1 MIRKTHLPYIIT
13 LLLFFTFSSCKKL
26 DEKPLGFVEPK
37 DFYNTPTQIIAAY
50 TASMQGLWENWSGY
64 QYPGILYFIN
74 DDQLR
79 GGNLVIPNNFAADLW
94 ARHYSSISN
103 VNAAIAAIKRGNLG
117 STISQTETD
126 QLMGQGEFIRAW
138 NYFMLVR
145 LWGDIPLISDD
156 TPDPIQNPPSR
167 TPVADVYKS
176 IVTDLLDA
184 AAKLPVTW
192 PADQSTRPT
201 RDAAKGMLAKV
212 YLTMATAPLNQT
224 ENYAK
229 AADMAKQVMDAG
241 TYSLI
246 HDIDKVFT
254 VDSRYGPEVM
264 FTFTANYADQ
274 TMNGQA
280 WYPPMLGGW
289 ANYTVESAWGE
300 TYPETP
306 RKDAYLLTY
315 IDGVKYTNW
324 PGSNSPF
331 IKKYMY
337 SSASDYDA
345 YRSII
350 VMPILRFAD
359 VVLAFAEADNMAN
372 GAPTPEA
379 VAALNSII
387 NRANGYVSNPNHPL
401 ATTAMTKIGFDTT
414 VIEERNQELCFELG
428 DRWFDLVRKRI
439 VKQKNLPF
447 YQQNFTDDD
456 YLYPIPDNEIRL
468 NPEITQN
475 PGYTLP

>member
-13 LLLFFTFSSCKKL
+13 LLLIFAFSSCKKL
-26 DEKPLGFVEPK
+26 EEKPLSFVEPK
-37 DFYNTPTQIIAAY
+37 DFYNTPSQIIAAY
-50 TASMQGLWENWSGY
+50 TASMQGLWSNWEGY

-74 DDQLR
+74 DDQQR
-79 GGNLVIPNNFAADLW
+79 GGNLVIPNNFASDLW
-94 ARHYSSISN
+94 SRHYGSISN
-103 VNAAIAAIKRGNLG
+103 VNAAIAAMKKGNLG
-117 STISQTETD
+117 NTVSQTEYD
-126 QLMGQGEFIRAW
+126 QLMGQGEFLRAW

-145 LWGDIPLISDD
+145 LWGDIPLILDD
-156 TPDPIQNPPSR
+156 TPDPIQNPPTR
-167 TPVADVYKS
+167 TPIADVYKS
-176 IVTDLLDA
+176 IVADLLDA
-184 AAKLPVTW
+184 SAKLPVSW

-280 WYPPMLGGW
+280 WTPPIMDGW
-289 ANYTVESAWGE
+289 GNFSVESAWAE
-300 TYPETP
+300 AYPESP
-306 RKDAYLLTY
+306 RKDAYLLTS
-315 IDGVKYTNW
+315 IAGVKYTNW

-337 SSASDYDA
+337 SSSSDYEA

-350 VMPILRFAD
+350 VMPILRLAD
-359 VVLAFAEADNMAN
+359 VVLVFAEADNMAN

-387 NRANGYVSNPNHPL
+387 DRANGYVPNANHPL

-428 DRWFDLVRKRI
+428 DRWFDLLRKRI
-439 VKQKNLPF
+439 LKQKSLPF

-468 NPEITQN
+468 NPEIKQN
-475 PGYTLP
+475 PGYILP